1 MVRINAKLEIPRRE
15 IEFTYARSPGPGGQ
29 NVNKV
34 NSKAILRWNVAQTD
48 CLPDYVKRRFVVM
61 WQNRISKSGDLVIHS
76 HRYRDQ
82 AKNTSDCLDRLCDM
96 VRAALT
102 VPKKR
107 KPTRPS
113 LSSKKRRLESKK
125 RQSQRKQNRR
135 PVDRDG

>member
-1 MVRINAKLEIPRRE
+1 MVRINASIEIPRRE

-34 NSKAILRWNVAQTD
+34 NSKAILKWNVAQSD
-48 CLPDYVKRRFVVM
+48 CLPEHVKRRFLIM
-61 WQNRISKSGDLVIHS
+61 WQNRISKSGALVLHS
-76 HRYRDQ
+76 HRHRDQ
-82 AKNTSDCLDRLCDM
+82 AKNTADCLDRLRDM

-113 LSSKKRRLESKK
+113 LSSKKRRLEAKR
-125 RQSQRKQNRR
+125 RQSQRKQERR
-135 PVDRDG
+135 PVDRD

>member
-1 MVRINAKLEIPRRE
+1 MVRINANIEIPKAE
-15 IEFTYARSPGPGGQ
+15 IEFSYARSPGPGGQ

-48 CLPDYVKRRFVVM
+48 CLPDHVRRRFLIL
-61 WQNRISKSGDLVIHS
+61 WQNRISKSGDLVIQS
-76 HRYRDQ
+76 HRHRDQ
-82 AKNTSDCLDRLCDM
+82 PRNTSDCLDRLRDM

-113 LSSKKRRLESKK
+113 YGSKQRRLESKK

-135 PVDRDG
+135 PVDRD

>member
-1 MVRINAKLEIPRRE
+1 MVRINANIEIPRRE

-34 NSKAILRWNVAQTD
+34 NTKAILRWNVSKTD
-48 CLPDYVKRRFVVM
+48 CLPDHVKRRFLIM
-61 WQNRISKSGDLVIHS
+61 WQNRISKTGDLVLNS

-82 AKNTSDCLDRLCDM
+82 SRNTSDCLDRLRDM

-113 LSSKKRRLESKK
+113 LGSKKRRLESKK

-135 PVDRDG
+135 VDFD